1 MLSRRVLR
9 SLGVIGQ
16 ARPPV
21 SERSVTAETCGEGE
35 TRSPAAIVREPGFV
49 LTRPVLQVPDR
60 FNRNSSTVTSL
71 MPAEQSGLWLLERM
85 RGRIGLESLAE
96 KRILDFG
103 CGVRFSQAILNCGLD
118 VSRYVGIEC
127 FAAMIAFLRSE
138 VRDPRFEYYFLD
150 AYHPLYNT
158 AGSPLS
164 MNTSLPLAERDFDV
178 ASMISVIT
186 HQSPS
191 DSEAIFAILRR
202 HVAAEGH
209 LFFTCFLD
217 EAIPSFE
224 DRSPERNGGRCV
236 YNPGFLRDLVERC
249 GWRFVSGAP
258 AEPPLIGD
266 SFVYRP
272 AL

>member
-1 MLSRRVLR
+1 
-9 SLGVIGQ
+9 VICDG
-16 ARPPV
+16 R
-21 SERSVTAETCGEGE
+21 E
-35 TRSPAAIVREPGFV
+35 TRSPAATVREPGFPS
-49 LTRPVLQVPDR
+49 TRPVLQVPDR

-71 MPAEQSGLWLLERM
+71 MPAEQSGVWLLERM
-85 RGRIGLESLAE
+85 RGRIGLESLAD
-96 KRILDFG
+96 KKILDFG

-118 VSRYVGIEC
+118 VSRYVGIDC
-127 FAAMIAFLRSE
+127 FAAMIDFLRAE
-138 VRDPRFEYYFLD
+138 VHDPRFEYHLLD
-150 AYHPLYNT
+150 AYHPLYNAGGSAISVDT
-158 AGSPLS
+158 A
-164 MNTSLPLAERDFDV
+164 LPLADCDFDV
-178 ASMISVIT
+178 ACMISVIT

-202 HVAAEGH
+202 HVADDGH

-236 YNPGFLRDLVERC
+236 YNPRFLRDLVEQR
-249 GWRFVSGAP
+249 GWTFVSAAP